1 MGVNNFSFASGT
13 TMMQLMQCLS
23 FIQIQTANFGF
34 NGYDLRWNV
43 QHTFHIRDLKLK
55 TWILNKKG

>member
-43 QHTFHIRDLKLK
+43 
-55 TWILNKKG
+55 